1 MHRPVIALAAA
12 VAVAATLCAC
22 SSSGSGGSTNPGGSS
37 SSAPAGSSAGAASGG
52 ASARLHSL
60 LPADIQK
67 SGKLIMATDATIGAP
82 FASFGSDNKTIVGVN
97 VDIANALGKVLGVRI
112 EVKNTPFGTFIP
124 GLQAKRYDFSVSV
137 MLDTKEREQVVD
149 FVDYIKD
156 GSGFLVRSSDSRDNL
171 RLGDMC
177 GMKAAAIS
185 GSVEQEDLQAQ
196 SKKCTAAG
204 KKAVS
209 LSVFAENAQGI
220 LALTSGRV
228 EVWTGDSD
236 QNAWFKQQNNGAV
249 KQSGVPF
256 GAGIDGIAVL
266 KGNSLVTPIQE
277 ALQMLM
283 DDGTY
288 KQILARYGIQ
298 DSALS
303 KATLNNGQL

>member
-1 MHRPVIALAAA
+1 MHRPVIALTAA
-12 VAVAATLCAC
+12 VAAATMLGAC
-22 SSSGSGGSTNPGGSS
+22 SSSHSGGAASPGGSS
-37 SSAPAGSSAGAASGG
+37 SSAPAGSSAGAASG

-60 LPADIQK
+60 LPAGIQK
-67 SGKLIMATDATIGAP
+67 SGTLTMATDATIGAP

-97 VDIANALGKVLGVRI
+97 VDIANALGKVLGVKI

-149 FVDYIKD
+149 FIDYIKD
-156 GSGFLVRSSDSRDNL
+156 GSGFLVRSSDSHDDL
-171 RLGDMC
+171 QLGDMC

-228 EVWTGDSD
+228 DAWTGDSD

-266 KGNSLVTPIQE
+266 KGSSLVTPIQK

-298 DSALS
+298 DSALG
-303 KATLNNGQL
+303 KATLNNAQA

>member
-12 VAVAATLCAC
+12 VAVATMLGAC
-22 SSSGSGGSTNPGGSS
+22 SSAGSGGSASPGGSS

-52 ASARLHSL
+52 ASSRLHSL
-60 LPADIQK
+60 LPARIQK
-67 SGKLIMATDATIGAP
+67 SGTLTMATDATIGAP

-97 VDIANALGKVLGVRI
+97 VDIANALGKVLGVKI

-149 FVDYIKD
+149 FIDYIKD
-156 GSGFLVRSSDSRDNL
+156 GSGFLVRSGDSHDNL
-171 RLGDMC
+171 QLGDMC

-228 EVWTGDSD
+228 DAWTGDSD

-266 KGNSLVTPIQE
+266 KGSPLLTPIQK

-298 DSALS
+298 DSALG
-303 KATLNNGQL
+303 KATLNNAQA

>member
-1 MHRPVIALAAA
+1 MHRPVLALAAA
-12 VAVAATLCAC
+12 IAVATTLGAC
-22 SSSGSGGSTNPGGSS
+22 SSSGSGGSS
-37 SSAPAGSSAGAASGG
+37 SSAPAGSSAGAASAGE
-52 ASARLHSL
+52 SAELHSM
-60 LPADIQK
+60 LPAAIQK
-67 SGKLIMATDATIGAP
+67 SGSLTMATDATIGAP
-82 FASFGSDNKTIVGVN
+82 FASFGSDNKTIEGVN
-97 VDIANALGKVLGVRI
+97 VDIANALGKVLGVKI
-112 EVKNTPFGTFIP
+112 EIKNTPFGTFIP

-149 FVDYIKD
+149 FIDYIKD
-156 GSGFLVRSSDSRDNL
+156 GSGFLVRSSDSHDNL
-171 RLGDMC
+171 QLGDMC

-204 KKAVS
+204 KKAVN

-228 EVWTGDSD
+228 DVWTGDSD

-266 KGNSLVTPIQE
+266 KGSPLVTPIQK

-283 DDGTY
+283 DNGTY
-288 KQILARYGIQ
+288 KQILTHYGIQ
-298 DSALS
+298 DSALG
-303 KATLNNGQL
+303 KATLNNAQL

>member
-1 MHRPVIALAAA
+1 MHRPVLALAAA
-12 VAVAATLCAC
+12 IAVATTLGAC
-22 SSSGSGGSTNPGGSS
+22 SSSGSGGSS
-37 SSAPAGSSAGAASGG
+37 SSAPAGSSAGAASAGE
-52 ASARLHSL
+52 SAKLHSM
-60 LPADIQK
+60 LPAAIQK
-67 SGKLIMATDATIGAP
+67 SGSLTMATDATIGAP
-82 FASFGSDNKTIVGVN
+82 FASFGSDNKTIEGVN
-97 VDIANALGKVLGVRI
+97 VDIANALGKVLGVKI
-112 EVKNTPFGTFIP
+112 EIKNTPFGTFIP

-149 FVDYIKD
+149 FIDYIKD
-156 GSGFLVRSSDSRDNL
+156 GSGFLVRSSDSHDNL
-171 RLGDMC
+171 QLGDMC

-204 KKAVS
+204 KKAVN

-228 EVWTGDSD
+228 DVWTGDSD

-266 KGNSLVTPIQE
+266 KGSPLVTPIQK

-283 DDGTY
+283 DNGTY
-288 KQILARYGIQ
+288 KQILTHYGIQ
-298 DSALS
+298 DSALG
-303 KATLNNGQL
+303 KATLNNAQL